1 MVVTNMKGT
10 EMKRMQT
17 MAAGLLVLAGAVASP
32 LAIAH
37 ATLKNSQPIANAV
50 LEKAPPD
57 IQLTFN
63 EKVEAAFSSI
73 VVQDGGGKDIEA
85 GKAQV
90 DAANPV
96 LLKLDLPA
104 LGTGSY
110 SVRWVAVGPD
120 GHRRSG
126 QFGFTVK

>member
-1 MVVTNMKGT
+1 
-10 EMKRMQT
+10 
-17 MAAGLLVLAGAVASP
+17 
-32 LAIAH
+32 
-37 ATLKNSQPIANAV
+37 
-50 LEKAPPD
+50 
-57 IQLTFN
+57 
-63 EKVEAAFSSI
+63 VEAAFSSI

-90 DAANPV
+90 DAANPI
-96 LLKLDLPA
+96 LLKLELPA
-104 LGTGSY
+104 LGSGSY

>member
-1 MVVTNMKGT
+1 MAVINMKGT
-10 EMKRMQT
+10 EMKRLQT
-17 MAAGLLVLAGAVASP
+17 LAAGLLMLASAVASP
-32 LAIAH
+32 LAAAH

-90 DAANPV
+90 DAVNPV
-96 LLKLDLPA
+96 LLKLDLPV